1 MRTSDLALIASL
13 FFVALADAA
22 LTYVIIVSGIGYE
35 ANPAWRIFNYKPGSI
50 WSIGIASDMIAIL
63 LTAALLYLAYMSR
76 LPAAVK
82 IVRCAALAM
91 VASRAVV
98 VANNAAVLFLHVN
111 LIPTNLFFS

>member
-1 MRTSDLALIASL
+1 MRTSDLALTASL

-35 ANPAWRIFNYKPGSI
+35 ANLAWRIFNYDPGAV
-50 WSIGIASDMIAIL
+50 WTVGITSDMAVIL

-82 IVRCAALAM
+82 IVRYAAMAM
-91 VASRAVV
+91 AASRGIVA
-98 VANNAAVLFLHVN
+98 ANNAAVLLAHVN
-111 LIPTNLFFS
+111 LIPNLFFS